1 MTTVAP
7 TVRPPRVPKAE
18 QSRRTRELLV
28 QTGIRCLAEY
38 GYSQTTLLLI
48 ANEAGV
54 SRGPRHYHFRDKN
67 DLMADIAAALPRRV
81 TPEIR
86 ARLEWLTDPHERFAA
101 VIDVALEGHTGHHHF
116 AAMELLMAA
125 RNDPEL
131 AAAIGPHLDEAEAA
145 TDSWWMEYMAGLD
158 LPADELLA
166 LRHVAVACLRGLALD
181 HILHQDRAAHARAGE
196 MFRAIFIA
204 TTNRARTGSS

>member
-1 MTTVAP
+1 MTSVAP
-7 TVRPPRVPKAE
+7 TTRLPRIPKAE
-18 QSRRTRELLV
+18 QSRRTRELLIK
-28 QTGIRCLAEY
+28 TGIRCLAEY

-54 SRGPRHYHFRDKN
+54 SRGPLHYHFRDKN

-86 ARLEWLTDPHERFAA
+86 TRLERLTDPQERFAA

-131 AAAIGPHLDEAEAA
+131 AAAIGPHLDEAETA
-145 TDSWWMEYMAGLD
+145 TDAWWLDYMAGLD
-158 LPADELLA
+158 LPGEDLLA

-181 HILHQDRAAHARAGE
+181 HILHQDRAAHVRAGE
-196 MFRAIFIA
+196 MFRAIFLA
-204 TTNRARTGSS
+204 QAERSRAGS